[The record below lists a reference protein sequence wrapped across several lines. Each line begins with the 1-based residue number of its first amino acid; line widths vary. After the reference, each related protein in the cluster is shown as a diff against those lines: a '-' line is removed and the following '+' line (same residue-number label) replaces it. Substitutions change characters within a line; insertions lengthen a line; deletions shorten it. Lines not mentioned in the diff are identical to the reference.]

1 MMMNPRGLASS
12 GESKDM
18 PIWKQN
24 VLYAKC
30 LDWLVDNICKE
41 KSYHQISLTV
51 FILYSDDCV
60 HLNVLQYILGWMDS
74 FLPWSL
80 ICHGSKKWRK
90 WHPILEGFD
99 QFWVFW
105 NLVAAV
111 FVKKMLY
118 QTNCVKSLHW
128 CASTIYIFI
137 SFSLIKILY
146 KHESKPFSAFVYHF
160 SIIYIYKQKL
170 LHIALLPTTRIDNL

>member
-1 MMMNPRGLASS
+1 MKCYYSIYQVILRDWTWRGTIGSFSHLMFLYFLNSDIMDSRFWSSQHYKPWMFHMMMNPRGLASS

-30 LDWLVDNICKE
+30 LDWLVDNIYKE

-74 FLPWSL
+74 FHGHWFVMVVKNGESDIPSL
-80 ICHGSKKWRK
+80 R
-90 WHPILEGFD
+90 D
-99 QFWVFW
+99 
-105 NLVAAV
+105 
-111 FVKKMLY
+111 
-118 QTNCVKSLHW
+118 
-128 CASTIYIFI
+128 
-137 SFSLIKILY
+137 LINFGYFGI
-146 KHESKPFSAFVYHF
+146 
-160 SIIYIYKQKL
+160 
-170 LHIALLPTTRIDNL
+170 

>member
-30 LDWLVDNICKE
+30 LDWLVDNIYKE

-74 FLPWSL
+74 FHGHWFVMVVKNGESDIPSSRDL
-80 ICHGSKKWRK
+80 IMG
-90 WHPILEGFD
+90 ILEFSCCR
-99 QFWVFW
+99 VREE
-105 NLVAAV
+105 NAV
-111 FVKKMLY
+111 
-118 QTNCVKSLHW
+118 
-128 CASTIYIFI
+128 
-137 SFSLIKILY
+137 
-146 KHESKPFSAFVYHF
+146 
-160 SIIYIYKQKL
+160 
-170 LHIALLPTTRIDNL
+170 